1 MPEDKTPEE
10 ALEWFNSRIS
20 SSVSGPRN
28 SATKHL
34 RAIVDRIEE
43 VKTAAHRF
51 DYSDIKDPD
60 VYQNYATTIYN
71 RTLELFEEIVQPEV
85 ITHENLEHFINDT
98 KNKISSYINM
108 LAKYLSWLK
117 RDRSYKTKVKTLD
130 RSLTRLKEE
139 IHLFESKT
147 LVSYTEIIKFEK
159 VADDL
164 EFLIQNVERNQ
175 ILEEEIESHKDDV
188 DKITKEIELNQ
199 KELDELKN
207 HPGFQQLIKNR
218 KELEHIE
225 ISISNKVSEIKKLSS
240 KVLRAADS
248 RKIELSDLDRDTMK
262 NLIKDPMGVIV
273 KEREGYSGVK
283 YTLRTLKEISKEP
296 AIQMKKERLQRAY
309 ENIDEI
315 LNDELLE
322 YQKKAQFM
330 INQNEAINDK
340 FKEMQLDIKIKKL
353 EDEIDNLKIDR
364 NRVTLSLR
372 RENEEVEAKISSL
385 TKTIEKRIDEFT
397 NHKVKLI
404 L

>member
-1 MPEDKTPEE
+1 MPEDKTPDE

-34 RAIVDRIEE
+34 RAIMDRIEE

-71 RTLELFEEIVQPEV
+71 RTLELFEDIIQPEE
-85 ITHENLEHFINDT
+85 ITHENLEHFVNDT
-98 KNKISSYINM
+98 KNKISTYINM
-108 LAKYLSWLK
+108 LSKYLSWLK

-139 IHLFESKT
+139 IHLFENKT
-147 LVSYTEIIKFEK
+147 LLSYTEIIKFEK
-159 VADDL
+159 VIDDL
-164 EFLIQNVERNQ
+164 NILIQNLERNQ
-175 ILEEEIESHKDDV
+175 YLENEIESHKNDV
-188 DKITKEIELNQ
+188 EKVTKKIEVNQ

-207 HPGFQQLIKNR
+207 HPGFQQLLKNR

-225 ISISNKVSEIKKLSS
+225 ISISNKVTEIKKLSS

-248 RKIELSDLDRDTMK
+248 RKVELSDLDRDTMK

-283 YTLRTLKEISKEP
+283 YTLRTLKEISQEP

-330 INQNEAINDK
+330 INQNEAIDSK
-340 FKEMQLDIKIKKL
+340 FKEMRLDIKIKKL
-353 EDEIDNLKIDR
+353 EGEIDNLKIDR
-364 NRVTLSLR
+364 NRITLSLR
-372 RENEEVEAKISSL
+372 RENEEIEAKISSL
-385 TKTIEKRIDEFT
+385 TKSIEKRIEEYTDRE
-397 NHKVKLI
+397 VKLK

>member
-1 MPEDKTPEE
+1 MPEDKTPDE

-34 RAIVDRIEE
+34 RAIMDRIEE

-71 RTLELFEEIVQPEV
+71 RTLELFEDIIQPEE
-85 ITHENLEHFINDT
+85 ITHENLEHFVNDT
-98 KNKISSYINM
+98 KNKISTYINM
-108 LAKYLSWLK
+108 LSKYLSWLK

-139 IHLFESKT
+139 IHLFENKT
-147 LVSYTEIIKFEK
+147 LLSYTEIIKFEK
-159 VADDL
+159 VIDDL
-164 EFLIQNVERNQ
+164 NILIQNLERNQ
-175 ILEEEIESHKDDV
+175 YLENEIESHKNEV
-188 DKITKEIELNQ
+188 EKITKKIEVNQ

-207 HPGFQQLIKNR
+207 HPGFQQLLKNR

-225 ISISNKVSEIKKLSS
+225 ISISNKVTEIKKLSS

-248 RKIELSDLDRDTMK
+248 RKVELSDLDRDTMK

-283 YTLRTLKEISKEP
+283 YTLRTLKEISQEP

-330 INQNEAINDK
+330 INQNEAIDSK
-340 FKEMQLDIKIKKL
+340 FKEMRLDIKIKKL
-353 EDEIDNLKIDR
+353 EGEIDNLKIDR
-364 NRVTLSLR
+364 NRITLSLR
-372 RENEEVEAKISSL
+372 RENEEIEAKISSL
-385 TKTIEKRIDEFT
+385 TKSIEKRIEEYTDRE
-397 NHKVKLI
+397 VKLK

>member
-1 MPEDKTPEE
+1 MPEDKTPDE